1 MGSVNTSNQDV
12 KVLHGY
18 DRLRC
23 RKECH
28 LTVELFGDAI
38 KLRMRGERL
47 EWMALRSEV
56 CLPNKTDRDT
66 GIQVSC
72 EVQPHRRAVGNGLGS
87 DAVSL
92 ETIKC
97 N

>member
-1 MGSVNTSNQDV
+1 MGSANTSDQDA
-12 KVLHGY
+12 KVLRGY
-18 DRLRC
+18 DCLRC

-28 LTVELFGDAI
+28 LTVELFGDPI
-38 KLRMRGERL
+38 ELRMRGERF

-72 EVQPHRRAVGNGLGS
+72 EVRPHSRGVGNGLGS
-87 DAVSL
+87 DTVSL
-92 ETIKC
+92 EAIKC